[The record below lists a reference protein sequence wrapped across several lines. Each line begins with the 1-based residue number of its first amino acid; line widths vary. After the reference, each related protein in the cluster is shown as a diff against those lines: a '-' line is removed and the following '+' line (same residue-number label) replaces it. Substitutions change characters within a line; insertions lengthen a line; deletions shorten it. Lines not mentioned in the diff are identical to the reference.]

1 MCFVKERISI
11 TATDANIDLARA
23 GTHWNGLRRSRR
35 AQTEGPRV
43 TAAAGPQS
51 NFPACRSVRRID
63 KSHSWLLCGGKW
75 SLYCFSKTNVG
86 SRRDRSYFQSQ
97 RKTTQTQTHTHTRL
111 TRPPT
116 LLNWKTAFPPF
127 HFSLPL
133 HSKTHSFPLSSPS
146 LSPPFSPLFFPGLL
160 HFFQGGNFNNTSTI
174 ESIESCRAIPQK
186 KFPEK
191 AHFLFL
197 MPWTAK

>member
-11 TATDANIDLARA
+11 KATDANIDLARA

-63 KSHSWLLCGGKW
+63 KSHSWLLCRGKW

-97 RKTTQTQTHTHTRL
+97 RKTTQTQTHTHTPHPAPHSVKL
-111 TRPPT
+111 KNCFSPLSLFPSIT
-116 LLNWKTAFPPF
+116 LQNSLVPVEL
-127 HFSLPL
+127 SLPL
-133 HSKTHSFPLSSPS
+133 SPF
-146 LSPPFSPLFFPGLL
+146 LPPFLPRFAPFLSRWQ
-160 HFFQGGNFNNTSTI
+160 FQ
-174 ESIESCRAIPQK
+174 
-186 KFPEK
+186 
-191 AHFLFL
+191 
-197 MPWTAK
+197 